1 MSGGAMTPRL
11 LPRAGRRTVRL
22 TGATVRGYFDD
33 RGPQLAAGT
42 AYFALF
48 AVFPLTILVVAAFGV
63 VTGDGDAR
71 QEVVDFVMRNVPL
84 RDDGRA
90 DLEATL
96 REVTSNAEAFGVV
109 GMAGLVFSASGLMGA
124 LRHALS
130 RAFDVEE
137 QRPPLLGKLLD
148 IGLVFAI
155 GLIAGASVGLSV
167 AARLTVEVSAWVSQ
181 LAPLV
186 LATIVFALL
195 YRFVPARRVRW
206 RQCLPGALLAG
217 LGYEAIKRG
226 FAFYLDKFATYGAVY
241 GSIAAVIALMFFVF
255 LTASVFIAGAELAA
269 AWPRVDGA
277 PDPDD
282 DRRPLRRRLRALVR
296 TAAGY

>member
-1 MSGGAMTPRL
+1 
-11 LPRAGRRTVRL
+11 
-22 TGATVRGYFDD
+22 
-33 RGPQLAAGT
+33 
-42 AYFALF
+42 
-48 AVFPLTILVVAAFGV
+48 
-63 VTGDGDAR
+63 
-71 QEVVDFVMRNVPL
+71 
-84 RDDGRA
+84 
-90 DLEATL
+90 
-96 REVTSNAEAFGVV
+96 
-109 GMAGLVFSASGLMGA
+109 VFSASGLMGA

-241 GSIAAVIALMFFVF
+241 GSIAAVIILLVWLYWTNTILLFGGEMNATLQRHGWITD
-255 LTASVFIAGAELAA
+255 LDERKTPNDLRPRSAQQIGGATTAGQTGSVRA
-269 AWPRVDGA
+269 
-277 PDPDD
+277 DD
-282 DRRPLRRRLRALVR
+282 DRADGNPR
-296 TAAGY
+296 

>member
-1 MSGGAMTPRL
+1 MSAGATTRRL
-11 LPRAGRRTVRL
+11 LRRAGRRAVRL
-22 TGATVRGYFDD
+22 AGATVRGYLDD
-33 RGPQLAAGT
+33 RGPQLAAGI

-48 AVFPLTILVVAAFGV
+48 AVFPLTILLVAAFGLV
-63 VTGDGDAR
+63 VGDGVAR
-71 QEVVDFVMRNVPL
+71 REVVDFVMRNVPL
-84 RDDGRA
+84 RDEGRA
-90 DLEATL
+90 DLVATL

-137 QRPPLLGKLLD
+137 QRPPLLGKLID
-148 IGLVFAI
+148 IGLVFGI
-155 GLIAGASVGLSV
+155 GLIAGVSLGLTV
-167 AARLTVEVSAWVSQ
+167 AARLTVDISAWVSQ

-186 LATIVFALL
+186 LATAVFTLL

-206 RQCLPGALLAG
+206 RQCVPGALLAG
-217 LGYEAIKRG
+217 FGYEAIKRG

-255 LTASVFIAGAELAA
+255 LTATVFIAGAELAA

-277 PDPDD
+277 PHADD
-282 DRRPLRRRLRALVR
+282 DRRPVGERLRALVR
-296 TAAGY
+296 Y